1 MKTLL
6 TSFTAA
12 TLAITSFAAFAQ
24 TPEIVVQPERVSPN
38 VVAEVSADLD
48 RTLDRTLKFYDYS
61 SANGGIVQVTFAT
74 DENGEPVNADFYRKS
89 GSASLDRIAM
99 RSVRKLE
106 PIDGLRGRNQRFLA
120 NIIVLRRRPP
130 LRPMSQLASSPN
142 RRAVDDRRVCSGI
155 VRGPTCGRIAFDAG
169 HFEPNRQNCE
179 GRRRTP
185 SARVTVHPRQ
195 ATS

>member
-74 DENGEPVNADFYRKS
+74 VNADFYRKS

-120 NIIVLRRRPP
+120 NIIVATSSIEMRDLEAD
-130 LRPMSQLASSPN
+130 LAQSE
-142 RRAVDDRRVCSGI
+142 RA
-155 VRGPTCGRIAFDAG
+155 RIASK
-169 HFEPNRQNCE
+169 
-179 GRRRTP
+179 TP
-185 SARVTVHPRQ
+185 A
-195 ATS
+195 ATYVAIGFIAKSPGG

>member
-24 TPEIVVQPERVSPN
+24 TPEILVQPERVSPN

-106 PIDGLRGRNQRFLA
+106 PINGQRGRNQRFLA
-120 NIIVLRRRPP
+120 NIIVATSNVEMRELEAE
-130 LRPMSQLASSPN
+130 LAQSE
-142 RRAVDDRRVCSGI
+142 RA
-155 VRGPTCGRIAFDAG
+155 RIASK
-169 HFEPNRQNCE
+169 
-179 GRRRTP
+179 TP
-185 SARVTVHPRQ
+185 A
-195 ATS
+195 ATYVAIGFIANSPGG